1 MTEAVY
7 IQAAFSSEAR
17 GGAMASDGDK
27 KQPSNTGAKLIQE
40 RSMNKETLVCIVYI
54 IDSE

>member
-54 IDSE
+54 S